1 MASGNNFQDLMG
13 SPPKARTRKLK
24 QLSGLCTLHS
34 LSFPFSLFPW
44 PNSDTKDV
52 PGEGK
57 EKMGEK
63 DKRSVRQWSLFLESN
78 LESQTHAV

>member
-1 MASGNNFQDLMG
+1 VAAVKENGRDSWEIPGQ
-13 SPPKARTRKLK
+13 P
-24 QLSGLCTLHS
+24 LSLSFTTLHS

-44 PNSDTKDV
+44 PQKDV